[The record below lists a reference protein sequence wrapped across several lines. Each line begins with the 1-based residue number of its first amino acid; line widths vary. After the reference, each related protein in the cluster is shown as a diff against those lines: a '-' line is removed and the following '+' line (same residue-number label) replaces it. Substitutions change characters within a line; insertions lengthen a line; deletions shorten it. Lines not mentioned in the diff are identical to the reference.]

1 MPAGRSGPVIPEPRL
16 ATTMC
21 VLAPADDGIRVL
33 MVRRSAAMRFMPG
46 AWVFPGGV
54 IDRGD
59 DARAAVAVPGVADD
73 HRAWAAAGVREV
85 MEETGIWLS
94 AEPVVVPAGH
104 RPAGDD
110 IRRLAEQYGPVDG
123 AAVHH
128 LSTWIT
134 PTAVPVRFHTRFSVL
149 GVDRAVDGDPDG
161 TEVDQV
167 AWMDPAATVAAGDAG
182 EVALPLPT
190 RYTLAGFA
198 ALGSVDAILAAA
210 RAGTPPVFQPRLR
223 LDGDVMVALIPG
235 DEGYEETPELPP
247 DPDTSSRVVE
257 VRGADGRPVPELG
270 RPR

>member
-1 MPAGRSGPVIPEPRL
+1 MIPEPRL

-21 VLAPADDGIRVL
+21 VLAPGDDGILVL

-54 IDRGD
+54 IDPED
-59 DARAAVAVPGVADD
+59 DARADIAVPGVADD

-94 AEPVVVPAGH
+94 PEPVVVPVGD
-104 RPAGDD
+104 RPGGDD
-110 IRRLAEQYGPVDG
+110 IQRLVERYGPVQG
-123 AAVHH
+123 TAVHH

-134 PTAVPVRFHTRFSVL
+134 PTAVPVRFHTRFSVI
-149 GVDRAVDGDPDG
+149 GVDHAVDGEPDG
-161 TEVDQV
+161 IEVDLV
-167 AWMDPAATVAAGDAG
+167 AWLDPATTISAGDAG

-190 RYTLAGFA
+190 RHTLAGFA
-198 ALGSVDAILAAA
+198 ALGSVDAILVAAQT
-210 RAGTPPVFQPRLR
+210 GTPPVVQPRLR
-223 LDGDVMVALIPG
+223 LDGDVMVALLPG
-235 DEGYEETPELPP
+235 DEGYEDTPELAP
-247 DPDTSSRVVE
+247 DPDTLSRVVD